1 MQHVFSL
8 TFIKKVKEQMN
19 HREIKALPEQIAFN
33 LIMAIVPLLVVIVQ
47 LGTYLSLNTDL
58 VKYLITAYAPQEV
71 QQLLLYLFDT
81 TSAPQS
87 GTLFV
92 LLTAISFF
100 WLISKGFYGIS
111 IAANT
116 TYQVPLMKFA
126 YLERIFSFMM
136 LCFMILLLVVAIIL
150 ALFGQAIISL
160 VFHLLNIQVDSY
172 MIILLNTLRSTI
184 SFISYFSFFVLLFY
198 LAPTIKIK
206 IHEIIPGALVTA
218 VGWSVA
224 SIGFSFYVNYIANYN
239 KFYGSL
245 SVIIILLF
253 WLYIL
258 GYAIMIGLQ
267 VNYILKRDYYGGVD
281 YLPRLTLIQ
290 KSKYLS
296 KWTKFTVN
304 DEQKIN

>member
-1 MQHVFSL
+1 MQHLFSL

-19 HREIKALPEQIAFN
+19 HRQIKALPEQIAFN

-111 IAANT
+111 TAANT

-172 MIILLNTLRSTI
+172 MIILLNIIRSTI

-198 LAPTIKIK
+198 LSPTIKIK

-245 SVIIILLF
+245 SV
-253 WLYIL
+253 
-258 GYAIMIGLQ
+258 
-267 VNYILKRDYYGGVD
+267 NYILKRDYYGGVD